1 MRLSEPEVLFLKT
14 MGTAMSR
21 RDACGSCGEPLADGR
36 RIASRDYVTGDP
48 FDVAICRSLHV
59 HPVQTGTT
67 AVCVRDLWTYE
78 CGGRRLVAYR
88 F

>member
-1 MRLSEPEVLFLKT
+1 MASVGYLLLSGHSFSFALNFNN
-14 MGTAMSR
+14 
-21 RDACGSCGEPLADGR
+21 LA
-36 RIASRDYVTGDP
+36 

-67 AVCVRDLWTYE
+67 AVCVRGHWAYK